1 MFMHVNAKYMTHDGD
16 GMNNLGWKTLAEARR
31 KRLLIFPSDVTRP
44 LCLSG
49 PKLKI
54 KGWIMLRLA
63 FRRFLN
69 ASRGLRNFPAS
80 QPQRANFEENN

>member
-16 GMNNLGWKTLAEARR
+16 GMNNLSGKILAEARR
-31 KRLLIFPSDVTRP
+31 KRRLIFPSDVTKP

-69 ASRGLRNFPAS
+69 AFAWVEKLPGLATPKS
-80 QPQRANFEENN
+80 EL